1 MQGHLIFV
9 YGTLMKGFGNHG
21 FLTGS
26 DFLGDFETQE
36 KYQLSAD
43 GIPFVSRQR
52 ELSTIKGELY
62 AVDDGTLFQLDALEG
77 HPNWYKRELINVIS
91 EDGFIV
97 QAWIYFNEKNVGR
110 KIINDGDY
118 RYHIRAHRFAVN

>member
-9 YGTLMKGFGNHG
+9 YGTLMNGLGNHG
-21 FLTGS
+21 FLSDS

-43 GIPFVSRQR
+43 GIPFVSRQL
-52 ELSTIKGELY
+52 ELSSIKGELY
-62 AVDDGTLFQLDALEG
+62 AVDDDTLSQLDALEG
-77 HPNWYKRELINVIS
+77 HPNWYKREIINVVS

-97 QAWIYFNEKNVGR
+97 QAWIYFNEKSVGR
-110 KIINDGDY
+110 HILKGGDY
-118 RYHIRAHRFAVN
+118 RSYSLI